1 MADFDEEDNAGES
14 SARSLSATRQQ
25 QQSQNPQATRAQVPA
40 QTEQQQ
46 PTSYVRRPRTQ
57 ATNLPEEKEIKLNKG
72 IKLLLDGSNLARWK
86 RQIENGLS
94 MVRIDKVANYK
105 LPRPEET
112 DPDYDIWEYW
122 SKIACGWIESLLDQE
137 IITILEGGVE
147 AFPRRADDM
156 MREVETLV
164 RGAEITDNV
173 RREIIKFHKMK
184 RSDFSSADAYIT
196 AYQTQYN
203 QLGLHKVEPHPFGAM
218 FVMLYDLEEELD
230 SVKFTYQAMK
240 DTIPDSVTKDI
251 FNSMCKKLIVEARD
265 TPASSSSNPTAS
277 ANSARKNNDNNQR
290 GGGRGRGRGGK
301 SRGGGSHNSQSDD
314 KTDKDQKDQPR
325 FKNGPPKGKSLD
337 EWAEQQRNKQP
348 QYVNG
353 GECAHCGIEGHPAK
367 TCYHLMEDI
376 VFDGWRP
383 NKNVWC
389 YAFAKRSSTN
399 NDKGKAG
406 VARAN
411 TARSTDDMW
420 MLDSGASKTI
430 TGHREDFYEYSKY
443 KPGEEPYSY
452 TNANGDVQHAI
463 AYGKAPIQ
471 IKTSTGKVRTI
482 LVNAYHD
489 KTTRDRLLSTNA
501 LEADH
506 GIFHDPITPTLVRA
520 NREEVGLVK
529 KVSGLPWIDG
539 PLYHG
544 VKSEAEDEMKIKT
557 KAHTLIQN
565 TYFYEPNSGS
575 DPDTEEEELD
585 RINKSVSTYEIHRR
599 LGHVGRPHIK
609 ASLTD
614 AVLLDEDDQLE
625 LYDFDCE
632 ACQLGKAKKQISR
645 DKQQRVEKPGM
656 KFHADS
662 QSMNPPG
669 PRGEKY
675 WVPIV
680 DDCTRYTEGPCFR
693 SKDEIADYMIKFC
706 KRQKLL
712 RGRYPAIW
720 RIDGGTEF
728 HKFQTWAENEGM
740 IFELTPA
747 YTPEPNGVAERMG
760 GYINQTQRTMNM
772 DAKLPDML
780 WPFRVDTAIYIHN
793 RLINPKT
800 GKTPILTWQEGLGLG
815 ETKVNLKHLRAWGSI
830 VFTYIPKETRVQ
842 SEKSRP
848 RAFRGH
854 LIGYE
859 GENGHIFKVWNPVTK
874 EIVRSRDVTF
884 PDKLDKNRDDDQKG
898 GVTPASKPA
907 PKDPDSDDDN
917 AGALF
922 EEGGPIA
929 YAEKGKLPFEKPK
942 VVIQPKLVPQVV
954 ITSRR
959 PEPAVQAPAKPIIQQ
974 RQDSV
979 GPNTPGRAWTMPP
992 TPKVPSRIQEIED
1005 QSPIRQPIFQKPK
1018 KQATQ
1023 QPIQQITQQP
1033 KQQANQQASHQF
1045 SQQSLH
1051 QRPTLQ
1057 PKAHETIRRY
1067 MDQLNMEV
1075 SVLPPAPPQ
1084 PRKQATKP
1092 LVLETIPESPI
1103 TILQSIERDDSEDEF
1118 HPITH
1123 PDKEQELTTPAANR
1137 LISQQH
1143 TPTSQDGSE
1152 RQVQRATHDVEDPTP
1167 QAVARS
1173 PYHLPGAFRE
1183 ETPHETPRAALS
1195 QPHEE
1200 ISHNVTPTVEVEP
1213 KQIPIEPDRPMID
1226 HDQTTSEEER
1236 APIEHEPNT
1245 MTREPSV
1252 ITISTDDSA
1261 TDTGSVPPEQ
1271 FIPRRSSRTRRS
1283 PERYG
1288 FPSNPNPNPPPNPPR
1303 PREPKRI
1310 RVRPDVPQGN
1320 NSASEGSGQ
1329 EQEDT
1334 QRGRLAASK
1343 VVAKQSTPFIYN
1355 GKPLHVKDVDIPQSY
1370 KQAQKSR
1377 FADRWQAAMES
1388 QIDDLYAKGTFDIV
1402 RKPPGITPLPS
1413 QWVYDLKVT
1422 KDNEV
1427 YGFKARWV
1435 VCGNFQMKKE
1445 DSVFY
1450 APVVQNTL
1458 VKIVFTIIAQRG
1470 YKWRQFDAIAAYL
1483 NASRQDHEI
1492 VYAIQPLGFE
1502 YQEPDIGIKGWVC
1515 QLKQAL
1521 YGLRDSAALWNKELD
1536 TRLNK
1541 IGFYALDD
1549 DPCVYMKEHN
1559 GSTWFLLVHVDDF
1572 IAAAPTDKEVEQIFQ
1587 EVKQQFEIKDI
1598 GEPSRFLGSAV
1609 SRDYNKRTITMSQK
1623 AYSLEALRLAEMQA
1637 YSPLPIPLSPGR
1649 KWDTK
1654 NEDPEILL
1662 LGKLNWLAVE
1672 TRPDIK
1678 FTVMKLQHRTTSPTI
1693 NDMQAVRAAYRYLK
1707 ATIEL
1712 CVTLGKQDAKSTEG
1726 AVWFFGGAPI
1736 LWYSK
1741 KQSIMT
1747 PSSTAAEWCALD
1759 RPARDAQ
1766 WFAKIAKALSLPGA
1780 EHPIVILTDNI
1791 NTQLLMAKK
1800 ACKNSTRWLDMKW
1813 FFVKDAIF
1821 QNKIDLRR
1829 IDTKNNVA
1837 DGFTKPLDSEAHEKF
1852 IQMLGLH

>member
-1 MADFDEEDNAGES
+1 MADSDGGSNAGEGS
-14 SARSLSATRQQ
+14 SRSLPASRQQ
-25 QQSQNPQATRAQVPA
+25 QNPAR
-40 QTEQQQ
+40 TEQQQ
-46 PTSYVRRPRTQ
+46 ASYVRRPRTQ

-94 MVRIDKVANYK
+94 MVRIDKVADYK
-105 LPRPEET
+105 LPRPDEE
-112 DPDYDIWEYW
+112 DPNYDIWEYW

-173 RREIIKFHKMK
+173 RREVIKFHKMK

-203 QLGLHKVEPHPFGAM
+203 QLGLHKVEPHAFGAM

-240 DTIPDSVTKDI
+240 DTIPDSVTKDV
-251 FNSMCKKLIVEARD
+251 FNSLCKKLIVEARD
-265 TPASSSSNPTAS
+265 APASSSSTPSS
-277 ANSARKNNDNNQR
+277 ANAARKSDNQR
-290 GGGRGRGRGGK
+290 GGRGRGRGGRG
-301 SRGGGSHNSQSDD
+301 RGGGFHNSQSND
-314 KTDKDQKDQPR
+314 KTDQNQKDHSR
-325 FKNGPPKGKSLD
+325 YKNGPPKGKSID
-337 EWAEQQRNKQP
+337 EWAEQQRKKQP

-353 GECAHCGIEGHPAK
+353 SQCSHCGLDGHPAK
-367 TCYHLMEDI
+367 TCYHLMDDV
-376 VFDGWRP
+376 VFEGWKP
-383 NKNVWC
+383 HDNVWS
-389 YAFAKRSSTN
+389 YALAKWSPYKD
-399 NDKGKAG
+399 NDNKDDKGKGKAG

-411 TARSTDDMW
+411 AARSADNMW

-452 TNANGDVQHAI
+452 TNANGDVQFAI

-471 IKTSTGKVRTI
+471 INTSSGKVRTI
-482 LVNAYHD
+482 LVTAYHD
-489 KTTRDRLLSTNA
+489 TTTKDRLLSTNA

-506 GIFHDPITPTLVRA
+506 GIFHDPITSMLVRE
-520 NREEVGLVK
+520 NRDEVGLVK

-544 VKSEAEDEMKIKT
+544 VKSEAEDEVHIHTQKT
-557 KAHTLIQN
+557 H
-565 TYFYEPNSGS
+565 FYEPNSGS
-575 DPDTEEEELD
+575 DSDTDSDSEEEID
-585 RINKSVSTYEIHRR
+585 RVNKSVSIYEIHRR
-599 LGHVGRPHIK
+599 LGHVGKPNVK
-609 ASLTD
+609 ASLAD
-614 AVLLDEDDQLE
+614 AILLDEEDQVE
-625 LYDFDCE
+625 LYDFNCE
-632 ACQLGKAKKQISR
+632 ACQLGKAKKKISR

-656 KFHADS
+656 KFHADT

-747 YTPEPNGVAERMG
+747 YTPEPNGIAERMG

-780 WPFRVDTAIYIHN
+780 WPFRVETAIYIHN

-884 PDKLDKNRDDDQKG
+884 PDKLDKNPRSDDDQKG
-898 GVTPASKPA
+898 GVTPASKLA
-907 PKDPDSDDDN
+907 PKDPDSGDDN
-917 AGALF
+917 AGALY
-922 EEGGPIA
+922 EDGGPVQRTQ
-929 YAEKGKLPFEKPK
+929 KGKLPFER
-942 VVIQPKLVPQVV
+942 PKLVPQVV
-954 ITSRR
+954 ITSKR
-959 PEPAVQAPAKPIIQQ
+959 PEPAVMTGFTIQQ
-974 RQDSV
+974 RQASV
-979 GPNTPGRAWTMPP
+979 GPDTPGRAWTMPP
-992 TPKVPSRIQEIED
+992 TPKVSSRIQEIED
-1005 QSPIRQPIFQKPK
+1005 ESPIRQPIFR
-1018 KQATQ
+1018 
-1023 QPIQQITQQP
+1023 QP
-1033 KQQANQQASHQF
+1033 ASR
-1045 SQQSLH
+1045 
-1051 QRPTLQ
+1051 RPVLQ
-1057 PKAHETIRRY
+1057 PQAHESIKQY
-1067 MDQLNMEV
+1067 MNQISTEA

-1084 PRKQATKP
+1084 PRKQAPKP
-1092 LVLETIPESPI
+1092 TVLETIPESPVI
-1103 TILQSIERDDSEDEF
+1103 IHQSVEKDDII
-1118 HPITH
+1118 P
-1123 PDKEQELTTPAANR
+1123 QETQLRQRIPF
-1137 LISQQH
+1137 
-1143 TPTSQDGSE
+1143 SE
-1152 RQVQRATHDVEDPTP
+1152 RVVSPQAPLPIRQLQTQTERQQENMQVEEEEQQVQRATHDVEDPTL
-1167 QAVARS
+1167 VVSSS

-1183 ETPHETPRAALS
+1183 ETPQAVLTELQEETLRVS
-1195 QPHEE
+1195 
-1200 ISHNVTPTVEVEP
+1200 PTVVIKP
-1213 KQIPIEPDRPMID
+1213 KPES
-1226 HDQTTSEEER
+1226 TT
-1236 APIEHEPNT
+1236 I
-1245 MTREPSV
+1245 REPSV
-1252 ITISTDDSA
+1252 ITVDTDDSI
-1261 TDTGSVPPEQ
+1261 TEIGSVPPEQ

-1288 FPSNPNPNPPPNPPR
+1288 FPPNPDLNQPPNPPK

-1329 EQEDT
+1329 EDT
-1334 QRGRLAASK
+1334 QRGRLAVSK
-1343 VVAKQSTPFIYN
+1343 VVAKQSTPFIYD
-1355 GKPLHVKDVDIPQSY
+1355 GKPLHVKEVDIPQSY

-1388 QIDDLYAKGTFDIV
+1388 HIDDHYAKGTFDVV
-1402 RKPPGITPLPS
+1402 RKPPGAVPLPS
-1413 QWVYDLKVT
+1413 QWVFDLKVT
-1422 KDNEV
+1422 VNNEV
-1427 YGFKARWV
+1427 IEFKARWV
-1435 VCGNFQMKKE
+1435 VCGNHQQRKE
-1445 DSVFY
+1445 DSIFY
-1450 APVVQNTL
+1450 APVVQNVL
-1458 VKIVFTIIAQRG
+1458 VKIVFTVIAQRG

-1483 NASRQDHEI
+1483 NASRKDHEV
-1492 VYAIQPLGFE
+1492 VYVIQPVGFE
-1502 YQEPDIGIKGWVC
+1502 YSEPDIGIKGWVC
-1515 QLKQAL
+1515 QLNQAL
-1521 YGLRDSAALWNKELD
+1521 FGLRDSAALWNKELD

-1541 IGFYALDD
+1541 INFYALDD
-1549 DPCVYMKEHN
+1549 DPCVYTKEHN

-1572 IAAAPTDKEVEQIFQ
+1572 IAAAPTDEEVEQIFQ
-1587 EVKQQFEIKDI
+1587 EVKQQFEIKDM

-1609 SRDYNKRTITMSQK
+1609 SRDYNKKTITMSQK

-1637 YSPLPIPLSPGR
+1637 CSPLPIPLSPGR
-1649 KWDTK
+1649 KWDTD

-1662 LGKLNWLAVE
+1662 YDDQHTQYRSLVGRLNWLAVE
-1672 TRPDIK
+1672 TRPDLK
-1678 FTVMKLQHRTTSPTI
+1678 FTVMKLQHRTASPTT
-1693 NDMQAVRAAYRYLK
+1693 NDMEAVYAVYKYLK
-1707 ATIEL
+1707 GTTEL
-1712 CVTLGKQDAKSTEG
+1712 CITLGTVSDTSFFAYADASHGDWHDSKSTEG
-1726 AVWFFGGAPI
+1726 AIWFFGGAPI
-1736 LWYSK
+1736 QWYSR

-1766 WFAKIAKALSLPGA
+1766 WFLKISTALNLPGTG
-1780 EHPIVILTDNI
+1780 EPIVILTDNI
-1791 NTQLLMAKK
+1791 NTQLLMAKRS
-1800 ACKNSTRWLDMKW
+1800 CKNSTRWLDMKW
-1813 FFVKDAIF
+1813 FFIKDAIF
-1821 QNKIDLRR
+1821 RDKIDLRR
-1829 IDTKNNVA
+1829 VDTKNNVA
-1837 DGFTKPLDSEAHEKF
+1837 DGFTKPLDKEAHEKF
-1852 IQMLGLH
+1852 IQMLGLN